1 MLVAETNSL
10 IILLKEIVLLSL
22 DGKRSDQ
29 RMVIFRWE
37 ANAKKMIGDRCA
49 ISGNVP
55 ASLMVAGTPK
65 EVKECCRKLIETCA
79 PGGGYTLAGGCTA
92 TETKNPDNFRVF
104 MEAAVEYGT
113 Y

>member
-1 MLVAETNSL
+1 MVSLFAEGSYNQR
-10 IILLKEIVLLSL
+10 L
-22 DGKRSDQ
+22 DYLGDFPKGWVTWLFDQ
-29 RMVIFRWE
+29 TDMAKAKRMVG
-37 ANAKKMIGDRCA
+37 NTCC

-55 ASLMVAGTPK
+55 ASLMITGTPQQ
-65 EVKECCRKLIETCA
+65 VKNYCRNLIETCA
-79 PGGGYTLAGGCTA
+79 PGGGYILAGGCQA